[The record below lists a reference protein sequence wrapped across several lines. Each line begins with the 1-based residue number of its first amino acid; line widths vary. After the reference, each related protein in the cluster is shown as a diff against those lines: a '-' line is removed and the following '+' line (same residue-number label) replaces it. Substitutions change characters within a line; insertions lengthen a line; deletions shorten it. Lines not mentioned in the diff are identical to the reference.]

1 MSRLRRGLAQL
12 GGKLGLAV
20 CLAGFFV
27 IFLGWNGAA
36 SFNDL
41 RQQFPYLVSGGVA
54 GLALVL
60 VGCTLVVVEL
70 VRRER
75 AELQG
80 AIEDLRVA
88 IEASAGRSNGSA
100 RAPMLAVPDGFV
112 VAGSSSYHAGGCRLV
127 EGRLDLEV
135 VPREEAQER
144 GLAPCRICAPD
155 VDDYAAT
162 ATSADRRRQ
171 LKAR

>member
-1 MSRLRRGLAQL
+1 MSRLRRGLGQL

-20 CLAGFFV
+20 CVAGFVV

-41 RQQFPYLVSGGVA
+41 RQQFPYLISGGIA
-54 GLALVL
+54 GLGLVL
-60 VGCTLVVVEL
+60 VGCALLLVEL

-75 AELQG
+75 TELQG

-88 IEASAGRSNGSA
+88 IEASAGRGA
-100 RAPMLAVPDGFV
+100 GGGGRAPMLAVAEGMV

-135 VPREEAQER
+135 VPRDEARER
-144 GLAPCRICAPD
+144 GLAACRICAPD
-155 VDDYAAT
+155 VDDYAAGSPT
-162 ATSADRRRQ
+162 RRQ
-171 LKAR
+171 LKAK

>member
-1 MSRLRRGLAQL
+1 MSRLRRGLSQL

-20 CLAGFFV
+20 CVAGFVV

-41 RQQFPYLVSGGVA
+41 RQQFPYLISGGIA
-54 GLALVL
+54 GLGLVL
-60 VGCTLVVVEL
+60 VGCALLLIEL

-88 IEASAGRSNGSA
+88 IEASAGRAGGGG
-100 RAPMLAVPDGFV
+100 RAPMLAVAEGMV

-135 VPREEAQER
+135 VPRDEARER
-144 GLAPCRICAPD
+144 GLAACRICAPD
-155 VDDYAAT
+155 VDDYAAPT
-162 ATSADRRRQ
+162 RRQ
-171 LKAR
+171 LKAK